1 MPDSAFLGS
10 GARTFLDGKQT
21 SIVSDNTEQSIF
33 PAQGSHAVSDLY
45 LLAIMNRSAVDT
57 DVTVRDDMAGT
68 IRWKGTVK
76 AGQQGGFALPPN
88 GALKQTAA
96 NKPWTAQCSVAVNSV
111 EITAAF
117 VKNTGN

>member
-10 GARTFLDGKQT
+10 GARTFLDGSQT
-21 SIVSDNTEQSIF
+21 SFANNTAETTIF
-33 PAQGSHAVSDLY
+33 AAQGGHAVCDLY
-45 LLAIMNRSAVDT
+45 LLAIMNRSAVDS
-57 DVTVRDDMAGT
+57 DVTIRDDTAGT

-76 AGQQGGFALPPN
+76 AGQQAGFALPPN

-96 NKPWTAQCSVAVNSV
+96 NKPWTAQCGTSVNSI

>member
-10 GARTFLDGKQT
+10 GARTFLAGGQT
-21 SIVSDNTEQSIF
+21 SFVSDNTEQPIF
-33 PAQGSHAVSDLY
+33 AAQGAHAVCDLY
-45 LLAIMNRSAVDT
+45 LLCINNRSAIDT
-57 DVTVRDDMAGT
+57 DVTIRDDTAGT
-68 IRWKGTVK
+68 VRWKGQVK
-76 AGQQGGFALPPN
+76 AGLQAGFALPPN

-111 EITAAF
+111 EITAQF

>member
-10 GARTFLDGKQT
+10 GARTFLDGSQT
-21 SIVSDNTEQSIF
+21 SIAGSTSETPIF
-33 PAQGSHAVSDLY
+33 AAQGSHAVCDLY
-45 LLAIMNRSAVDT
+45 LLAIMNRSAIDT
-57 DVTVRDDMAGT
+57 DVTIRDDTAGA

-76 AGQQGGFALPPN
+76 AGQQAGFALPPN

-96 NKPWTAQCSVAVNSV
+96 NKPWTAQCGTGVTAI
-111 EITAAF
+111 EITAQF